1 MSCNCNLTTIR
12 SKSLEITGEEP
23 NRQLQININSRAFNE
38 LDRVGLVICQ
48 TIPNEAILGSYPVV
62 ITPEG
67 GEKIPVHNR
76 VANLLRADQIRTRK
90 RYTLYHGTDPIH
102 FYVRDHV
109 PQTNILV

>member
-1 MSCNCNLTTIR
+1 MSCNCNLILR
-12 SKSLEITGEEP
+12 SKSLEVTGTEP
-23 NRQLQININSRAFNE
+23 DKKLQINISGRGFNE

-48 TIPNEAILGSYPVV
+48 RIPSEAILGAYPVV
-62 ITPEG
+62 IKPEG
-67 GEKIPVHNR
+67 KDEIPVHNR

-102 FYVRDHV
+102 FYLRDHV